1 MQKILLDDR
10 IKPFRL
16 VKYFTIVSLAAI
28 LIGAIVLSVLNVHWA
43 KAMHMKKSEDYALV
57 LIENLNHQ
65 IFLQFVIPVVLK
77 YGKIELS
84 NSDQFD
90 RMDTIVRS
98 TLHSFKA
105 DMVNIYDINN
115 TISYSF
121 DKDMVGRKNLGG
133 TGFEYALEG
142 SPTSKLV
149 QRGDFWMLPLGFPK
163 ESWLITY
170 APLRV
175 ERQFL
180 KITGPVLG
188 VVEIVQDISEDY
200 QSILHYQTRVL
211 ITCTAVMS
219 VLLIIMVVV
228 VKRGETIIHQ
238 RNLEQL
244 QLKEK
249 LAQAERLS
257 SLGGMVAGIS
267 HEIRNPLGIIKSSA
281 ELLKKKAAIQDPSNN
296 FPDII
301 VEESNR
307 LNNIIT
313 DFLNYAKPR
322 APHFIFCRI
331 EDIIEK
337 NVAFLTPQ
345 LEQMGYII
353 HRNYAENLPSLS
365 LDSDMTYQ
373 AFLNILMNAMEAMPS
388 GGEITVSVTA
398 DEKSLHVHIVDQ
410 GDGISDDIINK
421 IWDPFFTCKEK
432 GTGLGLG
439 IVKNIIESQHGIIS
453 ITNRSDQSGVMVHIE
468 LPIQDKESNGNHSD
482 C

>member
-1 MQKILLDDR
+1 MQKNLLDDR

-28 LIGAIVLSVLNVHWA
+28 LIGAILLSVLNVHWA
-43 KAMHMKKSEDYALV
+43 KSMHLKKSEDYALV

-77 YGKIELS
+77 FGKIELS
-84 NSDQFD
+84 NPEQFE

-115 TISYSF
+115 VISYSF
-121 DKDMVGRKNLGG
+121 DKNMVGKKNLGG
-133 TGFEYALEG
+133 TGFEYALTG
-142 SPTSKLV
+142 SPTSKLL
-149 QRGDFWMLPLGFPK
+149 QRGDFWMIPLGFPK

-170 APLRV
+170 APLRA

-180 KITGPVLG
+180 RITGPILG
-188 VVEIVQDISEDY
+188 VIEIVQDISEDY
-200 QSILHYQTRVL
+200 QSIMHYQTRVL
-211 ITCTAVMS
+211 ITCTTVMS
-219 VLLIIMVVV
+219 ILLIVMIIV

-249 LAQAERLS
+249 LAHAERLS

-281 ELLKKKAAIQDPSNN
+281 ELLKKKAAIQDPSNTI
-296 FPDII
+296 PDII

-322 APHFIFCRI
+322 EPHFILCRI

-337 NVAFLTPQ
+337 NAAFLATQ
-345 LEQMGYII
+345 LEQNGYII
-353 HRNYAENLPSLS
+353 HRNYAENLPELP
-365 LDSDMTYQ
+365 LDPDMTYQ
-373 AFLNILMNAMEAMPS
+373 AILNILMNAMEAMPS
-388 GGEITVSVTA
+388 GGEITITATA
-398 DEKSLHVHIVDQ
+398 DDRGVHIDILDA
-410 GDGISDDIINK
+410 GSGIENDIMNQ

-439 IVKNIIESQHGIIS
+439 IVKNIIESQHGTIA
-453 ITNRSDQSGVMVHIE
+453 ITNRSDRSGVRVHIE
-468 LPIQDKESNGNHSD
+468 IPVQPEKDNH
-482 C
+482 

>member
-1 MQKILLDDR
+1 MRKELLDDR

-28 LIGAIVLSVLNVHWA
+28 LIGAVVLSVLNVHWA
-43 KAMHMKKSEDYALV
+43 KTLHLKKSEDTALV

-77 YGKIELS
+77 FGKIELS
-84 NSDQFD
+84 NAEQFD

-121 DKDMVGRKNLGG
+121 DRDLVGKKNLGG
-133 TGFEYALEG
+133 TGFVYALEG
-142 SPTSKLV
+142 TPTSKLI
-149 QRGDFWMLPLGFPK
+149 QRGDFWMLPLGWPK
-163 ESWLITY
+163 ESWLTTY
-170 APLRV
+170 APLRA

-180 KITGPVLG
+180 RITGPILG
-188 VVEIVQDISEDY
+188 VIEIVQDISEDY
-200 QSILHYQTRVL
+200 LAILHYQTRVL
-211 ITCTAVMS
+211 ITCTAVMA
-219 VLLIIMVVV
+219 VLLVVMVVV
-228 VKRGETIIHQ
+228 VKRGETIIQQ

-249 LAQAERLS
+249 LAQAEKLS

-281 ELLKKKAAIQDPSNN
+281 ELLKKKADPNDPYRSI
-296 FPDII
+296 PDII

-322 APHFIFCRI
+322 TPHWSVCRI
-331 EDIIEK
+331 EDILEK
-337 NVAFLTPQ
+337 NLVFLSHQ
-345 LEQMGYII
+345 LEQGRYTVD
-353 HRNYAENLPSLS
+353 RRYEENLPELL
-365 LDSDMTYQ
+365 LDTDMTYQ
-373 AFLNILMNAMEAMPS
+373 AFLNILMNAMESMPS
-388 GGEITVSVTA
+388 GGRIEVSVQPA
-398 DEKSLHVHIVDQ
+398 GEILHIDFLDEGEGIE
-410 GDGISDDIINK
+410 DGILNQV
-421 IWDPFFTCKEK
+421 WDPFFTCKEK

-439 IVKNIIESQHGIIS
+439 IVKNIIESQNGTVSIS
-453 ITNRSDQSGVMVHIE
+453 NRTDRIGVAVHIE
-468 LPIQDKESNGNHSD
+468 LPIRRE
-482 C
+482 